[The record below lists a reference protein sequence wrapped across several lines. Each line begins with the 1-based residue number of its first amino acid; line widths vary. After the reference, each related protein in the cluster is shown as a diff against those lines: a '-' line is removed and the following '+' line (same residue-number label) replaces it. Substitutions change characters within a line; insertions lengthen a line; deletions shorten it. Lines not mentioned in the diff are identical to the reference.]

1 MPHLPRTQPALP
13 MDLPLPDL
21 DDPAV
26 LAAARRLYEQHP
38 YWRHTYPT
46 LEAALADGQRR
57 RLLLI
62 CARNAWLARQARRR

>member
-1 MPHLPRTQPALP
+1 MDTHPAQPPLP

-26 LAAARRLYEQHP
+26 LAAARRIYEQRP
-38 YWRHTYPT
+38 YWHRTYPS
-46 LEAALADGQRR
+46 LEAALADAQRR

-62 CARNAWLARQARRR
+62 CARRAWLARAARRR